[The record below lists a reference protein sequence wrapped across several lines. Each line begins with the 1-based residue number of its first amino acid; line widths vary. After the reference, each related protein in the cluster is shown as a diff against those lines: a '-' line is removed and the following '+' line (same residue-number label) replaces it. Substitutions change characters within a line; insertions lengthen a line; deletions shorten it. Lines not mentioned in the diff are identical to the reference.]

1 MASSPLIQ
9 LNNISLTFGENSV
22 FSNVNLVVNRADRI
36 ALVGRN
42 GCGKSTLMKVL
53 AGLLEADSGSR
64 IMSPGTNLSYMEQDP
79 DMRKFSTLGDYAS
92 SSLTS
97 NETYKLEAFSNGL
110 KLNLSSPVVSASGG
124 EKRRASLAKLLA
136 EEPEIMLLDEPTN
149 HLDIEAIFWLEAE
162 LKRVKSAFIMIS
174 HDRAFL
180 RALSKSTIWIDRG
193 ETRRQNKSFEAF
205 EDWRDRLW
213 EEEDL
218 ARHKLD
224 QKIKTEARWAV
235 EGISGRRKRNM
246 GRVRALKSLRSD
258 RSSQIIRQDVA
269 SMVLEANTK
278 SGKQTIVANKISKS
292 FKSNQIITDF
302 SLKVASGDKIA
313 IVGPNGAGKTTLLNL
328 LTGKIKPDKGTVK
341 LGTNVLT
348 AIFDQNREV
357 LNLNSTLWES
367 LTDSSETEV
376 IGKGDFVNVRGTP
389 KHVVGYL
396 KDFLFSENQLRS
408 PVSSL
413 SGGEKARLVLARIMA
428 KESNLLVLDEPT
440 NDLDIETLDLLQEL
454 IAEYDGTVLL
464 VSHDRDFIDRVATTT
479 IAINKN
485 EVVVYAGGWTDY
497 LAQVGNQLASEES
510 EQKKIVKV
518 KNINNL
524 KPKKERLEGLTFT
537 QAHRL
542 KALPE
547 NIEKIEN
554 EIIKLT
560 ELLSDPDL
568 FLKDSKKFSKL
579 SLYLVERQELL
590 SELEDEWLN
599 LEEKNSKGSDAKN

>member
-1 MASSPLIQ
+1 M
-9 LNNISLTFGENSV
+9 

-162 LKRVKSAFIMIS
+162 LRRVKSAFIMIS

-579 SLYLVERQELL
+579 SLCLVERQELL

>member
-9 LNNISLTFGENSV
+9 LNNISLTFGENPL
-22 FSNVNLVVNRADRI
+22 FLNVNLVVDRADRI

-53 AGLLEADSGSR
+53 AGSVEADSGSR

-79 DMRKFSTLGDYAS
+79 DMRNFSTLGDYAS

-97 NETYKLEAFSNGL
+97 HETYKLEAFSSGL
-110 KLNLSSPVVSASGG
+110 KLNLDSPVVSASGG

-136 EEPEIMLLDEPTN
+136 EEPEVMLLDEPTN

-162 LKRVKSAFIMIS
+162 LKRVKSAFILIS
-174 HDRAFL
+174 HDRTFL
-180 RALSKSTIWIDRG
+180 SALSKSTVWIDRG
-193 ETRRQNKSFEAF
+193 ETRRQNKSFGAF

-213 EEEDL
+213 EEEDV
-218 ARHKLD
+218 ARHKLN

-269 SMVLEANTK
+269 SMVLETNTK
-278 SGKQTIVANKISKS
+278 SGRQTIVANKISKS
-292 FKSNQIITDF
+292 FENNQIITDF
-302 SLKVASGDKIA
+302 SLKVGSGDKIA

-328 LTGKIKPDKGTVK
+328 LTGQMKPDKGTVK
-341 LGTNVLT
+341 LGTNLRT
-348 AIFDQNREV
+348 AVFDQNREV
-357 LNLNSTLWES
+357 LNLDSTLWES

-396 KDFLFSENQLRS
+396 KDFLFSEDQLRS

-413 SGGEKARLVLARIMA
+413 SGGEKARLMLARIMA

-454 IAEYDGTVLL
+454 IADYEGTVLL

-479 IAINKN
+479 IAIREN
-485 EVVVYAGGWTDY
+485 EAVVYAGGWTDY
-497 LAQVGNQLASEES
+497 LIQSGNQPSSERLED
-510 EQKKIVKV
+510 KKILKV
-518 KNINNL
+518 KNINSS
-524 KPKKERLEGLTFT
+524 KSKKEKLEGLTFT
-537 QAHRL
+537 EVHRL
-542 KALPE
+542 KTLPD

-554 EIIKLT
+554 EINKLT
-560 ELLSDPDL
+560 ELLSDPGL
-568 FLKDSKKFSKL
+568 FSKDFKKFSKF
-579 SLYLVERQELL
+579 SLGLVERQKTL
-590 SELEDEWLN
+590 SELEEEWLN
-599 LEEKNSKGSDAKN
+599 LEEKNSKGSDA

>member
-162 LKRVKSAFIMIS
+162 LRRVKSAFIMIS

-224 QKIKTEARWAV
+224 QKIKTEARWATV
-235 EGISGRRKRNM
+235 FGKRK
-246 GRVRALKSLRSD
+246 
-258 RSSQIIRQDVA
+258 I
-269 SMVLEANTK
+269 
-278 SGKQTIVANKISKS
+278 
-292 FKSNQIITDF
+292 
-302 SLKVASGDKIA
+302 
-313 IVGPNGAGKTTLLNL
+313 
-328 LTGKIKPDKGTVK
+328 
-341 LGTNVLT
+341 
-348 AIFDQNREV
+348 
-357 LNLNSTLWES
+357 
-367 LTDSSETEV
+367 
-376 IGKGDFVNVRGTP
+376 
-389 KHVVGYL
+389 
-396 KDFLFSENQLRS
+396 
-408 PVSSL
+408 
-413 SGGEKARLVLARIMA
+413 
-428 KESNLLVLDEPT
+428 
-440 NDLDIETLDLLQEL
+440 
-454 IAEYDGTVLL
+454 
-464 VSHDRDFIDRVATTT
+464 
-479 IAINKN
+479 
-485 EVVVYAGGWTDY
+485 
-497 LAQVGNQLASEES
+497 
-510 EQKKIVKV
+510 
-518 KNINNL
+518 
-524 KPKKERLEGLTFT
+524 
-537 QAHRL
+537 
-542 KALPE
+542 
-547 NIEKIEN
+547 
-554 EIIKLT
+554 
-560 ELLSDPDL
+560 
-568 FLKDSKKFSKL
+568 
-579 SLYLVERQELL
+579 
-590 SELEDEWLN
+590 
-599 LEEKNSKGSDAKN
+599 

>member
-9 LNNISLTFGENSV
+9 LNNISLTFGQNPL
-22 FSNVNLVVNRADRI
+22 FSNVNLVVDRADRI

-53 AGLLEADSGSR
+53 AGSVEADFGSR

-79 DMRKFSTLGDYAS
+79 DMRNFSTLGDYAS

-97 NETYKLEAFSNGL
+97 HETYKLEAFSSGL
-110 KLNLSSPVVSASGG
+110 KLNLDSPVVSASGG

-136 EEPEIMLLDEPTN
+136 EEPEVMLLDEPTN

-162 LKRVKSAFIMIS
+162 LKRVKSAFILIS
-174 HDRAFL
+174 HDRTFL
-180 RALSKSTIWIDRG
+180 SALSKSTVWIDRG
-193 ETRRQNKSFEAF
+193 ETRRQNKSFGAF

-213 EEEDL
+213 EEEDV
-218 ARHKLD
+218 ARHKLN

-246 GRVRALKSLRSD
+246 GRVRALKLLRSD
-258 RSSQIIRQDVA
+258 RSSQITRQDVA
-269 SMVLEANTK
+269 SMVLETNTK
-278 SGKQTIVANKISKS
+278 SGRQTIVANKISKS
-292 FKSNQIITDF
+292 FENNQIITDF
-302 SLKVASGDKIA
+302 SLKVGSGDKIA

-328 LTGKIKPDKGTVK
+328 LTGQMKPDKGTVK
-341 LGTNVLT
+341 LGTNLRT
-348 AIFDQNREV
+348 AVFDQNREV

-396 KDFLFSENQLRS
+396 KDFLFSEDQLRS

-413 SGGEKARLVLARIMA
+413 SGGEKARLMLARIMA

-454 IAEYDGTVLL
+454 IADYEGTVLL

-479 IAINKN
+479 IAIREN
-485 EVVVYAGGWTDY
+485 EAVVYAGGWTDY
-497 LAQVGNQLASEES
+497 LIQSGNQPFSERLED
-510 EQKKIVKV
+510 KKILKV
-518 KNINNL
+518 KNINSS
-524 KPKKERLEGLTFT
+524 KSKKQKLEGLTFT
-537 QAHRL
+537 EAHRL
-542 KALPE
+542 KTLPD
-547 NIEKIEN
+547 NIKKIEN
-554 EIIKLT
+554 EISKLT
-560 ELLSDPDL
+560 ELLSDPGL
-568 FLKDSKKFSKL
+568 FSKDFKKFSKF
-579 SLYLVERQELL
+579 SLGLVERQKAL
-590 SELEDEWLN
+590 SELEEEWLN
-599 LEEKNSKGSDAKN
+599 LEEKNSKGSDA

>member
-162 LKRVKSAFIMIS
+162 LRRVKSAFIMIS

-292 FKSNQIITDF
+292 FKSNQIITNF

-341 LGTNVLT
+341 LGTNLLT
-348 AIFDQNREV
+348 VIFDQNREV

-497 LAQVGNQLASEES
+497 LAQVGNQLAPEES

-579 SLYLVERQELL
+579 SLCLVERQELL

>member
-9 LNNISLTFGENSV
+9 LNNISLTFGENPL
-22 FSNVNLVVNRADRI
+22 FLNVNLVVDRADRI

-53 AGLLEADSGSR
+53 AGSVEADSGSR

-79 DMRKFSTLGDYAS
+79 DMRNFNTLGDYAS

-97 NETYKLEAFSNGL
+97 HETYKLEAFSSGL
-110 KLNLSSPVVSASGG
+110 KLNLDSPVVSASGG

-136 EEPEIMLLDEPTN
+136 EEPEVMLLDEPTN

-162 LKRVKSAFIMIS
+162 LKRIKSAFILIS
-174 HDRAFL
+174 HDRTFL
-180 RALSKSTIWIDRG
+180 SALSKSTVWIDRG
-193 ETRRQNKSFEAF
+193 ETRRQNKSFGAF

-213 EEEDL
+213 EEEDV
-218 ARHKLD
+218 ARHKLN

-269 SMVLEANTK
+269 SMVLETNTK
-278 SGKQTIVANKISKS
+278 SGRQTIVANKISKS
-292 FKSNQIITDF
+292 FENNQIITDF
-302 SLKVASGDKIA
+302 SLKVGSGDKIA

-328 LTGKIKPDKGTVK
+328 LTGQMKPDKGTVK
-341 LGTNVLT
+341 LGTNLRT
-348 AIFDQNREV
+348 AVFDQNREV
-357 LNLNSTLWES
+357 LNLDSTLWES

-396 KDFLFSENQLRS
+396 KDFLFSEDQLRS

-413 SGGEKARLVLARIMA
+413 SGGEKARLMLARIMA

-454 IAEYDGTVLL
+454 IADYEGTVLL

-479 IAINKN
+479 IAIREN
-485 EVVVYAGGWTDY
+485 EAVVYAGGWTDY
-497 LAQVGNQLASEES
+497 LIQSGNQPSSERLED
-510 EQKKIVKV
+510 KKFLKV
-518 KNINNL
+518 KNINNS
-524 KPKKERLEGLTFT
+524 KSKKEKLEGLTFT
-537 QAHRL
+537 EVHRL
-542 KALPE
+542 KTLPD

-554 EIIKLT
+554 EINKLT
-560 ELLSDPDL
+560 ELLSDPGL
-568 FLKDSKKFSKL
+568 FSKDFKKFSKF
-579 SLYLVERQELL
+579 SLGLVERQKTL
-590 SELEDEWLN
+590 SELEEEWLN
-599 LEEKNSKGSDAKN
+599 LEEKNSKGSDA

>member
-9 LNNISLTFGENSV
+9 LNNISLTFGQNPL
-22 FSNVNLVVNRADRI
+22 FSNVNLVVDRADRI

-53 AGLLEADSGSR
+53 AGSVEADFGSR

-79 DMRKFSTLGDYAS
+79 DMRNFSTLGDYAS

-97 NETYKLEAFSNGL
+97 HETYKLEAFSSGL
-110 KLNLSSPVVSASGG
+110 KLNLDSPVVSASGG

-136 EEPEIMLLDEPTN
+136 EEPEVMLLDEPTN
-149 HLDIEAIFWLEAE
+149 HLDIEAISWLEAE
-162 LKRVKSAFIMIS
+162 LKRVKSAFILIS
-174 HDRAFL
+174 HDRTFL
-180 RALSKSTIWIDRG
+180 SALSKSTVWIDRG
-193 ETRRQNKSFEAF
+193 ETRRQNKSFGAF

-213 EEEDL
+213 EEEDV
-218 ARHKLD
+218 ARHKLN

-269 SMVLEANTK
+269 SMVLETNTK
-278 SGKQTIVANKISKS
+278 SGRQTIVANKISKS
-292 FKSNQIITDF
+292 FENNQIITDF
-302 SLKVASGDKIA
+302 SLKVGSGDKIA

-328 LTGKIKPDKGTVK
+328 LTGQIKPDKGTVK
-341 LGTNVLT
+341 LGTNLRT

-396 KDFLFSENQLRS
+396 KDFLFSEDQLRS

-413 SGGEKARLVLARIMA
+413 SGGEKARLMLARIMA

-454 IAEYDGTVLL
+454 IADYEGTVLL

-479 IAINKN
+479 IAIREN
-485 EVVVYAGGWTDY
+485 EAVVYAGGWTDY
-497 LAQVGNQLASEES
+497 LIQSGNQPSSERLED
-510 EQKKIVKV
+510 KKILKV
-518 KNINNL
+518 KNINSL
-524 KPKKERLEGLTFT
+524 KSKKQKLEGLTFT
-537 QAHRL
+537 EAHRL
-542 KALPE
+542 KTLPD
-547 NIEKIEN
+547 NIKKIEN
-554 EIIKLT
+554 EISKLT
-560 ELLSDPDL
+560 ELLSDPGL
-568 FLKDSKKFSKL
+568 FSKDFKKFSKF
-579 SLYLVERQELL
+579 SLGLVERQKAL
-590 SELEDEWLN
+590 SELEEEWLN
-599 LEEKNSKGSDAKN
+599 LEEKNSKGSDA

>member
-162 LKRVKSAFIMIS
+162 LRRVKSAFIMIS

-579 SLYLVERQELL
+579 SLCLVERQELL

-599 LEEKNSKGSDAKN
+599 LEEKNSKGSDA

>member
-22 FSNVNLVVNRADRI
+22 FSNVNLVVDRADRI

-53 AGLLEADSGSR
+53 AGLVETDSGSR

-79 DMRKFSTLGDYAS
+79 DMRNFSTLGDYAS

-97 NETYKLEAFSNGL
+97 HETYKLEAFSSGL
-110 KLNLSSPVVSASGG
+110 KLNLDSPVVSASGG

-162 LKRVKSAFIMIS
+162 LKRVKSAFILIS
-174 HDRAFL
+174 HDRTFL
-180 RALSKSTIWIDRG
+180 SALSKSTVWIDRG
-193 ETRRQNKSFEAF
+193 ETRRQNKSFGAF

-213 EEEDL
+213 EEEDI
-218 ARHKLD
+218 ARHKLN

-269 SMVLEANTK
+269 SMVLETNTK
-278 SGKQTIVANKISKS
+278 SGRQTIVANKISKS
-292 FKSNQIITDF
+292 FEDNQIITDF
-302 SLKVASGDKIA
+302 SLKVGSGDKIA

-328 LTGKIKPDKGTVK
+328 LTGQMKPDKGTVK
-341 LGTNVLT
+341 LGTNLRT

-357 LNLNSTLWES
+357 LNLDSTLWES

-396 KDFLFSENQLRS
+396 KDFLFSEDQLRS

-413 SGGEKARLVLARIMA
+413 SGGEKARLMLARIMA

-454 IAEYDGTVLL
+454 IADYEGTVLL

-479 IAINKN
+479 IAIREN
-485 EVVVYAGGWTDY
+485 EAVVYAGGWTDY
-497 LAQVGNQLASEES
+497 LIQSGNQPPSQRLEN
-510 EQKKIVKV
+510 KKISKV
-518 KNINNL
+518 KNINSS
-524 KPKKERLEGLTFT
+524 KSKKEKLEGLTFT
-537 QAHRL
+537 EAHRL
-542 KALPE
+542 KKLLD

-554 EIIKLT
+554 EISKLT
-560 ELLSDPDL
+560 ELLSDPGL
-568 FLKDSKKFSKL
+568 FSKDFKKFSKF
-579 SLYLVERQELL
+579 SLGLVERQKAL
-590 SELEDEWLN
+590 SELEEEWLS
-599 LEEKNSKGSDAKN
+599 LEEKNSKGSDAYN

>member
-162 LKRVKSAFIMIS
+162 LRRVKSAFIMIS

-497 LAQVGNQLASEES
+497 LAQVGNQLASEEL

-579 SLYLVERQELL
+579 SLCLVERQELL

>member
-162 LKRVKSAFIMIS
+162 LRRVKSAFIMIS

-180 RALSKSTIWIDRG
+180 RALSKSTVWIDRG

-246 GRVRALKSLRSD
+246 GRVRALKALRSD

-497 LAQVGNQLASEES
+497 LAQLGNQLASEEL
-510 EQKKIVKV
+510 EQEKIVKV

-560 ELLSDPDL
+560 ELLSDPNL

-579 SLYLVERQELL
+579 SLCLVERQELL
-590 SELEDEWLN
+590 SGLEDEWLN